1 MINFPTIT
9 FKNSFLRLKYMVW
22 CKLFPRKLEEDIKDF
37 FLNLFKLKNLT
48 NKNLEKNM
56 YKKGTFKD
64 TYFPRR

>member
-1 MINFPTIT
+1 
-9 FKNSFLRLKYMVW
+9 MVW

-64 TYFPRR
+64 TYFLRH